1 MVETR
6 IRAAVLA
13 GGLGSR
19 LGGEKALAM
28 VAGKPLVSYPVE
40 AARAAGL
47 ETVIVAKPE
56 TELPDLGVA
65 VLREP
70 SEPRHPLCGVLAALD
85 ARRGD
90 VLALAC
96 DMPFMS
102 PGLLEWMAAAE
113 GALVIEAADRLQP
126 LPGRYPAVSRDRIA
140 EAIERE
146 EPMGATLAAL
156 RARRVGATELERFG
170 EPSRMLFNVNE
181 PVDLRYAERM
191 LQIPAG

>member
-1 MVETR
+1 VAETR
-6 IRAAVLA
+6 ILAAVLA

-19 LGGEKALAM
+19 LGGEKALAE
-28 VAGKPLVSYPVE
+28 VAGKPLVSFPVE

-65 VLREP
+65 ILREP

-85 ARRGD
+85 ARGGD

-96 DMPFMS
+96 DMPFLE
-102 PGLLEWMAAAE
+102 PGLLEWMAGVE
-113 GALVIEAADRLQP
+113 GALVIRAADRLQP
-126 LPGRYPAVSRDRIA
+126 LPGRYPAPSRERIA
-140 EAIERE
+140 EAIDIG
-146 EPMGATLAAL
+146 EPMGATLTSL
-156 RARRVGATELERFG
+156 KARRVDTADLERFG

-191 LQIPAG
+191 LAISG